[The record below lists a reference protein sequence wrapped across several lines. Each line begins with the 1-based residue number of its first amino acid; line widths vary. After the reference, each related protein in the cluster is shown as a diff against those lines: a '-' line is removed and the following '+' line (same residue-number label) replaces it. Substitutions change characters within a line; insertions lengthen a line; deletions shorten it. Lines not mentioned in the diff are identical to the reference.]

1 MIKIS
6 NLRKV
11 YQTGDV
17 VFEALKGVD
26 LHIEKGEFVSII
38 GPSGSGKST
47 LMNILGC
54 LDNASD
60 GFYELDGEVTKDL
73 SDDALS
79 ELRNEKIGFIY
90 QSFNLLPKLT
100 VIENVE
106 LPLIYSKYTLE
117 KKREKALEMLSM
129 VGLSNR
135 VDHRPN
141 EISGGQRQRV
151 AIARALV
158 CEPSIILADEPTGN
172 LDSKTTDE
180 VMMILKDL
188 NRMGNTIIV
197 VTHEHEIAAQTD
209 RVITIKD
216 GLIIKDEK
224 TVKI

>member
-1 MIKIS
+1 MIKIN

-26 LHIEKGEFVSII
+26 LHIKRGEFVSII

-60 GFYELDGEVTKDL
+60 GHYELDGEITKDL
-73 SDDALS
+73 SDDQLS

-90 QSFNLLPKLT
+90 QAFNLVPKLT
-100 VIENVE
+100 VLENVE
-106 LPLIYSKYTLE
+106 LPLIYSNAPQKDR
-117 KKREKALEMLSM
+117 REKALKMLGL
-129 VGLSNR
+129 VGLSER
-135 VDHRPN
+135 IDHKPN

-172 LDSKTTDE
+172 LDSKTTEE
-180 VMMILKDL
+180 VMNILKDL
-188 NRMGNTIIV
+188 NAMGNTIVV
-197 VTHEHEIAAQTD
+197 VTHEPEIAEQTD
-209 RVITIKD
+209 RIITVKD

-224 TVKI
+224 TVSL

>member
-1 MIKIS
+1 MIKIK

-11 YQTGDV
+11 YQTGDI

-60 GFYELDGEVTKDL
+60 GFYELEGEMTKDL

-100 VIENVE
+100 VVENVE
-106 LPLIYSKYTLE
+106 LPLIYSKYSDAN
-117 KKREKALEMLSM
+117 KREKALETLRL

-135 VDHRPN
+135 TGHRPN

-158 CEPSIILADEPTGN
+158 CDPAIILADEPTGN

-180 VMMILKDL
+180 VMSILKDL
-188 NRMGNTIIV
+188 NAMGHTIVV
-197 VTHEHEIAAQTD
+197 VTHEPEIAAQTD
-209 RVITIKD
+209 RVITVKD

-224 TVKI
+224 TVKT